1 VCRFYHRGG
10 ILRSLHNVSHTN
22 LTFLWGLLERTEF
35 DHEHSVALALIWG
48 KNNDA
53 GKIIVIIRYFLL
65 QAE

>member
-10 ILRSLHNVSHTN
+10 ILHNLHDVSHTI
-22 LTFLWGLLERTEF
+22 LSVLLGWLARTEF

-53 GKIIVIIRYFLL
+53 RKIIVIIRYFLL
-65 QAE
+65 HAE